1 MSLSGNI
8 SRPTLLA
15 AWRSPARPISRP
27 RSVHPCVSCRTTR
40 KKSDLSTKNHRSNML
55 REGELTYGLINKSRL
70 HFGCQKCRRKQGIE
84 LRMALLGRF
93 GWRHHTELN
102 RDCDLLVSK
111 LIGRWNI
118 RQPFESV

>member
-15 AWRSPARPISRP
+15 AWRSPTRPISRP

-55 REGELTYGLINKSRL
+55 REGELTYGLINML
-70 HFGCQKCRRKQGIE
+70 VD
-84 LRMALLGRF
+84 LALLFPLVRYSSLH
-93 GWRHHTELN
+93 WRRERVWRCLGSQQITDEAVALTSDKIH
-102 RDCDLLVSK
+102 
-111 LIGRWNI
+111 
-118 RQPFESV
+118 P

>member
-15 AWRSPARPISRP
+15 AWRSPTRPISRP

-55 REGELTYGLINKSRL
+55 REGELTYGLINNNVFVSFKRTGARTSPIVDSINGRIPPLTPEAQKIADAEREFRL
-70 HFGCQKCRRKQGIE
+70 
-84 LRMALLGRF
+84 ALLQS
-93 GWRHHTELN
+93 TET
-102 RDCDLLVSK
+102 
-111 LIGRWNI
+111 
-118 RQPFESV
+118 